1 MQRKET
7 QLVTLRRVGQ
17 SVLVSLLATLRL
29 TQPAGLA
36 AAYVK
41 TDAEERIDAQRRAEI
56 FGERLRSRE

>member
-1 MQRKET
+1 MQRRET

-17 SVLVSLLATLRL
+17 SVLASLLATLRL
-29 TQPAGLA
+29 TQPADLA
-36 AAYVK
+36 AACVK